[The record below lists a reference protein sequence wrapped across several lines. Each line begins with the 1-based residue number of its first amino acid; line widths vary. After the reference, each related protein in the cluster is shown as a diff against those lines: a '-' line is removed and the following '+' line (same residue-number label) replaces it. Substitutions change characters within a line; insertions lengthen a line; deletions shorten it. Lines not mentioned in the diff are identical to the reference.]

1 MKASVEEISPVKRK
15 LTVELDAEEVNKKI
29 EDAYR
34 TLKKQAKVRGFRP
47 GKAPRQVLER
57 YFGEQVAKDVT
68 KGLVNETLP
77 MAFEQTNTYPLTV
90 PFVENDA
97 LRKDQGFKYAAVMEV
112 RPRIDLKDYMGLD
125 VEKESVAVSDEE
137 VDRKLEEIRKAHG
150 KLKPVEEDRGVRQDD
165 SVVIDYE
172 AFEGDRPIEGIKAE
186 NFLHSMGG
194 GAIHPDFEKE
204 LLGMKPGDAK
214 EITVNFE
221 NSYHHTKL
229 AGKKVTFKVRVSDIK
244 VMELPDLDDEFVAGL
259 GADFTDVDGAKKKI
273 KEDLIAR
280 EQNRVNQE
288 AKNRLLNK
296 ISDMVNFELPESL
309 VESELRYAVES
320 VKLNLRRIG
329 SNFEKAGLTE
339 EKVRQD
345 FVEAARK
352 RVKDLLILGEIARQH
367 DLIIDEIEL
376 SEGFQEQANSMGLE
390 PSIVR
395 RYYEAKDMVETFK
408 ERLLEEKTLN
418 FLVKGANITEVPAS
432 RLSPE
437 QSASR
442 E

>member
-68 KGLVNETLP
+68 QGLVNETLP

-186 NFLHSMGG
+186 NFLLSMGG

>member
-1 MKASVEEISPVKRK
+1 
-15 LTVELDAEEVNKKI
+15 
-29 EDAYR
+29 
-34 TLKKQAKVRGFRP
+34 
-47 GKAPRQVLER
+47 
-57 YFGEQVAKDVT
+57 
-68 KGLVNETLP
+68 
-77 MAFEQTNTYPLTV
+77 
-90 PFVENDA
+90 
-97 LRKDQGFKYAAVMEV
+97 
-112 RPRIDLKDYMGLD
+112 
-125 VEKESVAVSDEE
+125 
-137 VDRKLEEIRKAHG
+137 
-150 KLKPVEEDRGVRQDD
+150 
-165 SVVIDYE
+165 
-172 AFEGDRPIEGIKAE
+172 
-186 NFLHSMGG
+186 
-194 GAIHPDFEKE
+194 
-204 LLGMKPGDAK
+204 
-214 EITVNFE
+214 
-221 NSYHHTKL
+221 
-229 AGKKVTFKVRVSDIK
+229 
-244 VMELPDLDDEFVAGL
+244 
-259 GADFTDVDGAKKKI
+259 
-273 KEDLIAR
+273 
-280 EQNRVNQE
+280 
-288 AKNRLLNK
+288 
-296 ISDMVNFELPESL
+296 MVNFELPESL